1 MYSPRANHS
10 RLIFRNDDPDHPT
23 TRKDGAAREALAQG
37 LGEYLAQ
44 LSFPGTAGRDI
55 AFKTINITY
64 GDLWTPDDLPAVNI
78 HGGIGDAEYDSRGCT
93 GSPIQADVADPRSDL
108 TSDRDP
114 VTGAKAGPL
123 QKVALFSPST
133 FEVDFTVE
141 VWASDDQQRRMIDRM
156 LEDDFNPTPDWL
168 LGGFRLEL
176 PHYGGARADYHL
188 SRSSIAADGR
198 EAKQGKYK
206 GRYVISASLDLRVP
220 RQRAKMIPMVNKVV
234 TNGVVG

>member
-1 MYSPRANHS
+1 MYSPRAGFS
-10 RLIFRNDDPDHPT
+10 RLIFRSDDAEHPT
-23 TRKDGAAREALAQG
+23 TRKDGAAREALARG
-37 LGEYLAQ
+37 LGDYLSQ
-44 LSFPGTAGRDI
+44 LSFPGTAGRDVS
-55 AFKTINITY
+55 FKTVNITY
-64 GDLWTPDDLPAVNI
+64 GDLWTPDDLPAVNV
-78 HGGIGDAEYDSRGCT
+78 HGGIGDADYDSKGCT
-93 GSPIQADVADPRSDL
+93 GSPVQAEPDHPGHDL

-114 VTGAKAGPL
+114 VTGAKAGPM
-123 QKVALFSPST
+123 QMVALFSPST

-141 VWASDDQQRRMIDRM
+141 VWAADDTQRRIIDRM

-220 RQRAKMIPMVNKVV
+220 RQKPKLIPVVNKIT
-234 TNGVVG
+234 TNGVLG